1 MTTRLY
7 NHCDRSFSTKRGLNI
22 HIKSCQKNNI
32 EETVPIEE
40 NLSHRADKARYK
52 WGEYNDT
59 QVQDNINRVYE
70 KIVYWRKNLFMLPT
84 GKAGIQFIEEMTK
97 LMLSWVED
105 TAMKDIAFTAIIIMP
120 SLLLQKPSK

>member
-1 MTTRLY
+1 MKKIY
-7 NHCDRSFSTKRGLNI
+7 
-22 HIKSCQKNNI
+22 
-32 EETVPIEE
+32 
-40 NLSHRADKARYK
+40 HRADKARYK

-105 TAMKDIAFTAIIIMP
+105 TAMKDIVFTAIMIMP
-120 SLLLQKPSK
+120 SLLLQKLSKRSK